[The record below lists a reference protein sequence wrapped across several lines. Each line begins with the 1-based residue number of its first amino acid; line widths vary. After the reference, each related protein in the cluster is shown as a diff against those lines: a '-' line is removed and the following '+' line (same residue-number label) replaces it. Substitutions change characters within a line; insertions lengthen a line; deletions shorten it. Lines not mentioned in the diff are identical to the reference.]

1 MLEKAHDQALIL
13 LKKKKKP
20 KKIKLEEKDQFV
32 EDVSKKVKQV
42 LKRKSTR
49 NLDSRVFSEGRKI
62 I

>member
-1 MLEKAHDQALIL
+1 MLEQAHDQALIL

>member
-1 MLEKAHDQALIL
+1 MLEQAHNQALIL

-49 NLDSRVFSEGRKI
+49 NLDSRVLSEGRKI

>member
-1 MLEKAHDQALIL
+1 L

>member
-1 MLEKAHDQALIL
+1 MLKQAHNQALIL

-49 NLDSRVFSEGRKI
+49 NLDSRVLSEGRKI